1 MSRYAFEIIPSRR
14 RSPAGTALS
23 IVLHVA
29 IGILLLWRIQED
41 FARVLDAGRQDD
53 GPRGG
58 GGGGAGRVAYITLPA
73 PAASAPKAVAVETPR
88 EEPKPVPVTPT
99 PTPPPVVPPPVQE
112 QPPVTT
118 TAPATSATPSP
129 DSVAGRGP
137 GQGGGEGGGAGGGS
151 GPGTGTG
158 RGPGNGTGGGE
169 GGTGK
174 APKPRYELLPPTE
187 DAPKELRGK
196 EVRIVF
202 GIDAEGKVRRVTF
215 VPEIPSGKYARR
227 LKETMEGY
235 RFFPATGPDGTPVP
249 GIFEYTITIF

>member
-1 MSRYAFEIIPSRR
+1 MSRYAFEISPSTR

-23 IVLHVA
+23 ILLHVA
-29 IGILLLWRIQED
+29 IGILLLVRIQKD
-41 FARVLDAGRQDD
+41 FARVLDAGNRDD

-118 TAPATSATPSP
+118 AVTAPTASPSP

-137 GQGGGEGGGAGGGS
+137 GQGGGEGGGTGGGS
-151 GPGTGTG
+151 GPGSGTG
-158 RGPGNGTGGGE
+158 RGPGTGTGGGE

-174 APKPRYELLPPTE
+174 GPKPRYELIPPT
-187 DAPKELRGK
+187 DPPKELRGYPIK
-196 EVRIVF
+196 ITF
-202 GIDAEGKVRRVTF
+202 GIDAEGKVRKLTF
-215 VPEIPSGKYARR
+215 DPALPKGKYSSQ
-227 LKETMEGY
+227 LKETMESY
-235 RFFPATGPDGTPVP
+235 KFHPALGPDGAPVP
-249 GIFEYTITIF
+249 GIFEYTVQF